1 MNEVT
6 KRKVHKLSTIQ
17 TIKVSQALSAIHKQ
31 LDNKSYQTV
40 AEELSKS
47 LGFTIVPQSLKFI
60 SKEMNIYW
68 KKPKL
73 HRGITNSDGRPVS
86 FVARAFQKI
95 RELENDNTELK
106 HNLKKLC
113 GALDMPYETIS
124 VSSNNGPIDNI

>member
-1 MNEVT
+1 MSEIV
-6 KRKVHKLSTIQ
+6 KRKVNKLSTIQ

-73 HRGITNSDGRPVS
+73 HRGIVDPNGKPVS

-95 RELENDNTELK
+95 RQLEHENAELK
-106 HNLKKLC
+106 HNVKKLC
-113 GALDMPYETIS
+113 ESWGIPYETIQS
-124 VSSNNGPIDNI
+124 TNEE